1 MLVYAK
7 IPWAATHLLGHLKIM
22 CAILKKT
29 LKEEQN
35 LVLQYSQEVRIAA
48 KINKTR
54 LISIVSNPIK
64 LISGQTNFEE
74 KFVQKIW
81 VKKVFGQKKLWV
93 EKIFG
98 FKKIWV
104 KKNFWPKK
112 FGQTYF

>member
-48 KINKTR
+48 KVNKSR
-54 LISIVSNPIK
+54 LISIVSKPIK

-74 KFVQKIW
+74 KFVQKNLGQESLW
-81 VKKVFGQKKLWV
+81 SKKVLG
-93 EKIFG
+93 
-98 FKKIWV
+98 
-104 KKNFWPKK
+104 
-112 FGQTYF
+112 